1 MEVFDEYLAQIEN
14 PQHRARLE
22 EILQLVR
29 RTFPRLEPRFAWN
42 QPMFTDHGTF
52 IIAFS
57 VAAHHIA
64 FALEAAGLQQ
74 FLTEIDQAGYSH
86 GAKFIRIRW
95 EQPVDYALLQRMI
108 EFNIQEKSDCK
119 TFWRKITGCGAQDR
133 RRAGQA
139 HHAAKAPRVSRKAS
153 HKKTPRCRRYHGHGV
168 SFCDHSVL
176 RCPPIWSPG
185 RMTTSFFAARPAV
198 FGLSCS
204 FSALV

>member
-1 MEVFDEYLAQIEN
+1 MQSAGASGLLHFGVNLRRAQRLFSLFVKRVPFERKEAKPMEVFDEYLAQIEN

-119 TFWRKITGCGAQDR
+119 TFWRK
-133 RRAGQA
+133 
-139 HHAAKAPRVSRKAS
+139 
-153 HKKTPRCRRYHGHGV
+153 
-168 SFCDHSVL
+168 
-176 RCPPIWSPG
+176 
-185 RMTTSFFAARPAV
+185 
-198 FGLSCS
+198 
-204 FSALV
+204 